1 MHRIAAG
8 LLAGIM
14 LIGLCAA
21 AVAEDR
27 DVLLSIRQSLS
38 HLEINGPNTIIAGLP
53 DGRMMTCCDSKKL
66 RPVVVGGDENTV
78 AIASEVCGINE
89 ILPDR
94 DTSKDI
100 YPDEREI
107 VVIDND
113 LEVKRWKQ

>member
-1 MHRIAAG
+1 
-8 LLAGIM
+8 
-14 LIGLCAA
+14 
-21 AVAEDR
+21 
-27 DVLLSIRQSLS
+27 
-38 HLEINGPNTIIAGLP
+38 
-53 DGRMMTCCDSKKL
+53 
-66 RPVVVGGDENTV
+66 VVVGGDENTV
-78 AIASEVCGINE
+78 AIASEGCGINE